1 MQFIKS
7 SHPPPTHQQVRSL
20 NILTSLLTERRY
32 QQTKLIGQFRKP
44 YETILL
50 TIMVGYNWLNKGKK
64 IGSHNIKIKK
74 KKIIFH
80 RKQFFAFVNG
90 GRYSSRKSPTECLDL
105 NVLNGKLHHET
116 LNILINWA
124 A

>member
-20 NILTSLLTERRY
+20 NILTSQLTERRY

-50 TIMVGYNWLNKGKK
+50 TIMVGYNWLYKGKK
-64 IGSHNIKIKK
+64 IKSHDIKFKK
-74 KKIIFH
+74 KKIILTESNSLH
-80 RKQFFAFVNG
+80 LKMEG
-90 GRYSSRKSPTECLDL
+90 GRYSIHFENNQRS
-105 NVLNGKLHHET
+105 VL
-116 LNILINWA
+116 I
-124 A
+124 